1 MMSPDGIGH
10 LLRGLREQAG
20 RTRRD
25 QAEHLERTSGR
36 FVDPENIKRWE
47 TEKRLPIPDWHD
59 VIAEGYGVPVEEVRR
74 AVAASR
80 RYRRLVSTSVLLEDQ
95 EEVSPVER
103 REFLGVSILAAGIAT
118 EPWGRLAAALAGP
131 NVDSQ
136 VTDELV
142 EATAHLFVSEHHIPA
157 KLLADRLG
165 GHLETLT
172 ALIPR
177 SGPHRQALTIAAGET
192 AALAGWAAYDVGDMD
207 TARHY
212 YKTAALAGREAGHP
226 AVVALAM
233 GYASYA
239 VPADKAREMLAAAQE
254 HVRGAGYAAARSWLA
269 AREAEEAAAS
279 GDREGAVRALDRA
292 TTAFDYANPDA
303 EQAWIRFYQRPR
315 LDSLTVSTYSQLRHP
330 GLGQAAEDAL
340 THLGDDDS
348 KVSIAVLSDAATGY
362 VLSGDVDR
370 GVEVGRRFV
379 DAATTTPTTMGRQ
392 RLASMAALLPQQ
404 HSAARDL
411 TEDIRA
417 ALVA

>member
-10 LLRGLREQAG
+10 LLRSLREQAA
-20 RTRRD
+20 RTRRE
-25 QAEHLERTSGR
+25 QAEHLEEVSGR

-47 TEKRLPIPDWHD
+47 TEKRLPIPNWHD
-59 VIAEGYGVPVEEVRR
+59 VIASGYGIPVDVVRR

-80 RYRRLVSTSVLLEDQ
+80 RYRRLVSASVLLEDQ

-103 REFLGVSILAAGIAT
+103 RGFLGVSVLAAGIAT
-118 EPWGRLAAALAGP
+118 EPWGRLVAALAGP
-131 NVDSQ
+131 SVDQ
-136 VTDELV
+136 KVTDDLVADTAEL
-142 EATAHLFVSEHHIPA
+142 FISEHHLPA
-157 KLLADRLG
+157 RLLAKRLG

-177 SGPHRQALTIAAGET
+177 SGPHRTALTVAAGET
-192 AALAGWAAYDVGDMD
+192 AALAGWAAYDIGDLD

-226 AVVALAM
+226 ALVALAM

-239 VPADKAREMLAAAQE
+239 VASDKARDMLASAQE

-269 AREAEEAAAS
+269 AREAEEAAAI

-315 LDSLTVSTYSQLRHP
+315 LDSLMVSTYARLRHRD
-330 GLGQAAEDAL
+330 LEQTAQDAL

-348 KVSIAVLSDAATGY
+348 KVRIAVLADVATGY
-362 VLSGDVDR
+362 VVAGDVDQ
-370 GVEVGRRFV
+370 GVEVGQRFV
-379 DAATTTPTTMGRQ
+379 QAAMNTPTTMGRV
-392 RLASMAALLPQQ
+392 RLASLAELLPAQY
-404 HSAARDL
+404 SSARDL
-411 TEDIRA
+411 TENIRA
-417 ALVA
+417 ALAA